1 MCLPLIFARED
12 GLTPMHACRVA
23 RDLGRLHPLPQA
35 RQASGNPGLSGHWE
49 GGWDVSHTLRSVAGD
64 VTAPPHL
71 TKQMEAQRL

>member
-1 MCLPLIFARED
+1 MCLPLIFMRGD
-12 GLTPMHACRVA
+12 SLTPMHACRVA

-49 GGWDVSHTLRSVAGD
+49 GGWDVSHTCGVWQGD
-64 VTAPPHL
+64 VTPPHL